1 MRRRREFLQ
10 QFGMSGMPN
19 CGQLG
24 GAPPRCVELDSTP
37 MPQDSTSATR
47 AVTLFLCG
55 DVMIGRGIDQ
65 ILAHP
70 SKPRL
75 YEDYV
80 TSAEDYV
87 GMAESRNGPIP
98 RCVKPSYVWGEALEE
113 FDRVQP
119 DLRIIDLETSITT
132 SEDAERKGINYRM
145 HPANV
150 ACLTAARIHCC
161 VVANNHV
168 LDWGRAGLAETLR
181 VLQDSKIHTAG
192 AGEDL
197 TQAQRPAVMDVRN
210 GGRVLVYGIGGPDC
224 GIPPAW
230 RADQCRSGVA
240 FISDF
245 SESTLSSVAE
255 RIAASKRSG
264 DIVVVSIHWGANW
277 GCGVPKE
284 HRAFAH
290 QLLDRGVVD
299 VIHGHS
305 SHNPK
310 GIEVYHKKLILY
322 GCGDFLNDYEG
333 IGGYEQFRGDLV
345 LAYFPTLAPATG
357 ELLRL
362 AIQSFQIQRFQ
373 LGRTPKRDREW
384 LRDTL
389 NRESRELGTHFLL
402 QRDGSF
408 QLV

>member
-1 MRRRREFLQ
+1 
-10 QFGMSGMPN
+10 
-19 CGQLG
+19 
-24 GAPPRCVELDSTP
+24 
-37 MPQDSTSATR
+37 
-47 AVTLFLCG
+47 
-55 DVMIGRGIDQ
+55 
-65 ILAHP
+65 
-70 SKPRL
+70 
-75 YEDYV
+75 
-80 TSAEDYV
+80 
-87 GMAESRNGPIP
+87 
-98 RCVKPSYVWGEALEE
+98 
-113 FDRVQP
+113 
-119 DLRIIDLETSITT
+119 
-132 SEDAERKGINYRM
+132 M

-150 ACLTAARIHCC
+150 ACLTAAQIHCC

-197 TQAQRPAVMDVRN
+197 TEAQRPAVMDVRN
-210 GGRVLVYGIGGPDC
+210 GGRVLVYGIAGPDC

-230 RADQCRSGVA
+230 RADKRRSGVSL
-240 FISDF
+240 ISDF
-245 SESTLSSVAE
+245 SESALRSLAE
-255 RIAASKRSG
+255 HIAASKRSG

-277 GCGVPKE
+277 GYGIPQE

-290 QLLDRGVVD
+290 QLLDQGAADVV
-299 VIHGHS
+299 HGHS
-305 SHNPK
+305 SHHPK

-333 IGGYEQFRGDLV
+333 IGGYEQYRGDLV

-373 LGRTPKRDREW
+373 LVRPPKGDQEW

-389 NRESRELGTHFLL
+389 NRESRDLGAHFLL
-402 QRDGSF
+402 QPDGSF
-408 QLV
+408 QLE

>member
-1 MRRRREFLQ
+1 MRRRRGSLERL
-10 QFGMSGMPN
+10 GSSGMPN
-19 CGQLG
+19 RGQLE
-24 GAPPRCVELDSTP
+24 GAPPHRVELDSPP

-87 GMAESRNGPIP
+87 GMAESRSGPIP
-98 RCVKPSYVWGEALEE
+98 RRVKPSYVWGEALEE
-113 FDRVQP
+113 LDRLQP
-119 DLRIIDLETSITT
+119 DFRIINLETSITT

-181 VLQDSKIHTAG
+181 VLRDSKIYTAG

-197 TQAQRPAVMDVRN
+197 NQAQLPAVMDVRN
-210 GGRVLVYGIGGPDC
+210 GGRVMVYGIGGPDC

-230 RADQCRSGVA
+230 RADQHRSGVA

-245 SESTLSSVAE
+245 SESTLSAVAE

-277 GCGVPKE
+277 GYSIPKE
-284 HRAFAH
+284 HRAFCINCSTRVSWTWSMVTPPTT
-290 QLLDRGVVD
+290 L
-299 VIHGHS
+299 
-305 SHNPK
+305 K
-310 GIEVYHKKLILY
+310 GSKSTA
-322 GCGDFLNDYEG
+322 
-333 IGGYEQFRGDLV
+333 R
-345 LAYFPTLAPATG
+345 
-357 ELLRL
+357 
-362 AIQSFQIQRFQ
+362 S
-373 LGRTPKRDREW
+373 
-384 LRDTL
+384 
-389 NRESRELGTHFLL
+389 
-402 QRDGSF
+402 
-408 QLV
+408 